1 MVVPATI
8 ATSMRLEDLVRAL
21 VTHDPVSARQWVAD
35 AARSRFQWAAVPR
48 PVGLDQVSLAVAAGV
63 AEMLAERAGQRAPEW
78 ALGVPELPEPFL
90 LVRAAA
96 TMPRL
101 RHLCETE
108 GPEPLR
114 RRRLLAPP
122 EFLTAA

>member
-1 MVVPATI
+1 MH
-8 ATSMRLEDLVRAL
+8 LEDLVQALLSRDALTARA
-21 VTHDPVSARQWVAD
+21 WVAD
-35 AARSRFQWAAVPR
+35 ASRAGLRWLEVPR
-48 PVGLDQVSLAVAAGV
+48 PEGLDPTGLAIAAGIS
-63 AEMLAERAGQRAPEW
+63 ETLAARSGQAAPQW
-78 ALGVPELPEPFL
+78 TADVPGIAEPFL

-101 RHLCETE
+101 RRLCETE

-114 RRRLLAPP
+114 RRGLLAPP

>member
-1 MVVPATI
+1 
-8 ATSMRLEDLVRAL
+8 MRLEDLVQALLSHDALTARA
-21 VTHDPVSARQWVAD
+21 WVAKASRAGLRWPEIPRPEGLD
-35 AARSRFQWAAVPR
+35 SIGLAIAAGITETLAARSGQAAPQWTADVP
-48 PVGLDQVSLAVAAGV
+48 GLA
-63 AEMLAERAGQRAPEW
+63 
-78 ALGVPELPEPFL
+78 EPFL

-101 RHLCETE
+101 RRLCETE

-114 RRRLLAPP
+114 RRGLLAPP